1 MSPLLYVHSSLSK
14 AFLSS
19 PHITLLVSSPFCFY
33 VTTPERSGENRSY
46 MLRSLKCL
54 LLDLLQQ
61 RFASI
66 HDVGRGALY
75 SPGQSGYDSGT
86 LFGTGNRRQNQKSLL
101 VWNLIDR

>member
-1 MSPLLYVHSSLSK
+1 
-14 AFLSS
+14 
-19 PHITLLVSSPFCFY
+19 
-33 VTTPERSGENRSY
+33 

-75 SPGQSGYDSGT
+75 SPDQFGYDSGT
-86 LFGTGNRRQNQKSLL
+86 LFGIGNRRQNQKSLL
-101 VWNLIDR
+101 VGTCLIDR

>member
-1 MSPLLYVHSSLSK
+1 
-14 AFLSS
+14 
-19 PHITLLVSSPFCFY
+19 
-33 VTTPERSGENRSY
+33 

-75 SPGQSGYDSGT
+75 SPDQFGYDSGT
-86 LFGTGNRRQNQKSLL
+86 LFGIGNRRQNQKSLL
-101 VWNLIDR
+101 VGTYNKEEENKCMKQCIKVIQGGKKEV